1 MKIAV
6 CMAFLLAGA
15 LAGCVGTRPEPPA
28 APAGP
33 AAERPALSEAVDE
46 AALPDEPAEEDL
58 AATNEPAFRYEGFKR
73 VACSNISNV
82 LLRAAHYFSTNEVIY
97 RVALG
102 PPPAPHSFVRVGDFI
117 GEYEVVGGSGPR
129 GDEHLV
135 LRKDDEEYI
144 VSRSRKVYASPS
156 TVRRERKRE

>member
-1 MKIAV
+1 MKTSA
-6 CMAFLLAGA
+6 CMAFLLAGV
-15 LAGCVGTRPEPPA
+15 LAGCVGTGPEPPA

-33 AAERPALSEAVDE
+33 AVESP
-46 AALPDEPAEEDL
+46 AALAEPAPPAEPAAGDL
-58 AATNEPAFRYEGFKR
+58 AATNEPTFRYEGFKR

-82 LLRAAHYFSTNEVIY
+82 LLRAAHYFGTNEVIY

-129 GDEHLV
+129 GDERLV
-135 LRKDDEEYI
+135 LRKDDLEYI
-144 VSRSRKVYASPS
+144 VSRSRKVFASPS